1 MQLIEHPGAS
11 PRAGPRR
18 KSRKRVVVAL
28 LVVAALAGCAWY
40 WTTRPVVKPV
50 AQAPAIPV
58 TITAA
63 TSRDVPIYLDALG
76 TVSAAHTVSIRAQ
89 ITGTLQSVNFTEGQ
103 EVHKGDTLAVIDPRP
118 LQAALTQAIA
128 KKAQDQAQLVS
139 AQKDFARFADLAKRD
154 YATQQSLDQQQAKV
168 DQLKA
173 MIGAD
178 EGAIENAQ
186 TQLSYATITAPFD
199 GRVGFRQLD
208 AGNIIHPT
216 DANPL
221 TVLTQI
227 KPSIAI
233 FTLPQKNLGAVR
245 EAMLRGPV
253 EVFAWDQDGRAQLA
267 AGALLLIDNQIDQ
280 ATSTIR
286 LKAQFPNSDSRL
298 WPGEFVRVRSQVDT
312 KANVVTIPPPALQRG
327 PNGLYTWVIK
337 PDNTAEQ
344 RNIEANPAGTDI
356 VIVTKGLSAGESVVV
371 NGQYRLQAGSR
382 VEPKETKPE
391 NVAKGPGDA
400 S

>member
-1 MQLIEHPGAS
+1 MQLIEHRGAK
-11 PRAGPRR
+11 PQH
-18 KSRKRVVVAL
+18 KSRKGVIVSF
-28 LVVAALAGCAWY
+28 LVIAALAGGGVYY
-40 WTTRPVVKPV
+40 WTRPVAKPV
-50 AQAPAIPV
+50 ARQAPAIPV
-58 TITAA
+58 TVTQAA
-63 TSRDVPIYLDALG
+63 SRDVPIYLDALG
-76 TVSAAHTVSIRAQ
+76 TVTASNTVAIRAQ
-89 ITGTLQSVNFTEGQ
+89 ISGTLQSVNFTEGQ
-103 EVHKGDTLAVIDPRP
+103 EVHKGDTLAAIDPRP
-118 LQAALTQAIA
+118 LQAALTQATARKI
-128 KKAQDQAQLVS
+128 QDQAQLIS
-139 AQKDFARFADLAKRD
+139 AQKDFARFAELAKRD

-168 DQLKA
+168 DQFKG
-173 MIGAD
+173 MIDAD
-178 EGAIENAQ
+178 QGAIENAQ

-208 AGNIIHPT
+208 AGNIIHAT
-216 DANPL
+216 DTNPL

-227 KPSIAI
+227 KPSLAI

-253 EVFAWDQDGRAQLA
+253 EVFAWDQDGHAQLA
-267 AGALLLIDNQIDQ
+267 SGQLMLIDNQIDQ

-286 LKAQFPNSDSRL
+286 LKARFANTDSRL

-327 PNGLYTWVIK
+327 PTGLYAWVIK

-344 RNIEANPAGTDI
+344 RPLEATPVGTDT
-356 VIVTKGLSAGESVVV
+356 VIVTKGLNAGEKVVV

-382 VEPKETKPE
+382 VDAKTDTKPE
-391 NVAKGPGDA
+391 NVAAAPGDA

>member
-1 MQLIEHPGAS
+1 MQLIEHPGA
-11 PRAGPRR
+11 RPRR
-18 KSRKRVVVAL
+18 KSRKGIVFSL
-28 LVVAALAGCAWY
+28 LVVAALAGGGWY
-40 WTTRPVVKPV
+40 WTMRPAAQPV
-50 AQAPAIPV
+50 ARQAPAIPV
-58 TITAA
+58 TVTAA
-63 TSRDVPIYLDALG
+63 ASRDVPIYLDALG
-76 TVSAAHTVSIRAQ
+76 AVSASNTVSIRAQ
-89 ITGTLQSVNFTEGQ
+89 ISGTLQSVNFTEGQ

-118 LQAALTQAIA
+118 LQAALAQTVA

-139 AQKDFARFADLAKRD
+139 AQKDLTRFADLAKRD

-173 MIGAD
+173 MIDAD
-178 EGAIENAQ
+178 QGAIENAQ

-216 DANPL
+216 DINPL

-253 EVFAWDQDGRAQLA
+253 EVFAWDQDGRTQLA

-344 RNIEANPAGTDI
+344 RSIEANPVGTDT
-356 VIVTKGLSAGESVVV
+356 VIVTKGLNAGEQVVV

-382 VEPKETKPE
+382 VESKPETKPG

>member
-1 MQLIEHPGAS
+1 MQLIEHPRGK
-11 PRAGPRR
+11 PRR
-18 KSRKRVVVAL
+18 KSRKGVVVFL
-28 LVVAALAGCAWY
+28 LVVAALAGGGAWY

-58 TITAA
+58 TVTAA
-63 TSRDVPIYLDALG
+63 ASRDVPIYLDTLG
-76 TVSAAHTVSIRAQ
+76 TVSASNTVAIRAQ
-89 ITGTLQSVNFTEGQ
+89 ISGTLQSVNFTEGQ

-118 LQAALTQAIA
+118 LQSALTQAVA
-128 KKAQDQAQLVS
+128 KKAQDEAQLIS
-139 AQKDFARFADLAKRD
+139 AQKDLARFTDLAKRD
-154 YATQQSLDQQQAKV
+154 FATQQSLDQQQAKV
-168 DQLKA
+168 DQLKG
-173 MIGAD
+173 MIDAD
-178 EGAIENAQ
+178 QGAIDNAQ

-208 AGNIIHPT
+208 AGNIIHTT
-216 DANPL
+216 DTNPL

-227 KPSIAI
+227 KPSLAI

-253 EVFAWDQDGRAQLA
+253 EVFAWDQDGHAQLA
-267 AGALLLIDNQIDQ
+267 SGQLMLIDNQIDQ

-312 KANVVTIPPPALQRG
+312 RANVVTIPPPALQRG

-344 RNIEANPAGTDI
+344 RSIEANPAGTDT
-356 VIVTKGLSAGESVVV
+356 VIVTKGLSAGEQVVV

-382 VEPKETKPE
+382 VEPKPEAKPE
-391 NVAKGPGDA
+391 NVAKGPGDP

>member
-1 MQLIEHPGAS
+1 MQLIEHPGA
-11 PRAGPRR
+11 RPRR
-18 KSRKRVVVAL
+18 KSRKGVVVSL
-28 LVVAALAGCAWY
+28 LVIAALAGCAWY
-40 WTTRPVVKPV
+40 WTMHPAAQPV
-50 AQAPAIPV
+50 APQASAIPV

-76 TVSAAHTVSIRAQ
+76 TVSASNTVSIRAQ

-103 EVHKGDTLAVIDPRP
+103 EVHKGAALAVIDPRP

-139 AQKDFARFADLAKRD
+139 AQKDLARFADLAKRD

-173 MIGAD
+173 MIDAD
-178 EGAIENAQ
+178 QGAIENAQ

-253 EVFAWDQDGRAQLA
+253 EVFAWDQDGHAQLA

-344 RNIEANPAGTDI
+344 RSIEANPAGTDT
-356 VIVTKGLSAGESVVV
+356 VIVTKGLSAGEQVVV

-382 VEPKETKPE
+382 VEPKPEAKPG